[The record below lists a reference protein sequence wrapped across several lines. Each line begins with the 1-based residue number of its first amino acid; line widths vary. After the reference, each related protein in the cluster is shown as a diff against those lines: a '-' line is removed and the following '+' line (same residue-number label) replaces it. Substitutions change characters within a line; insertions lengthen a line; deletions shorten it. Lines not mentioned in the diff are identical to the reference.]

1 MDDLLSMRPLQPSQ
15 ALVVDVA
22 FPCTLVSPTFGV
34 SQPYIADSPAKTA
47 YVDAVEA
54 ELGSVDDG
62 LRVRPVAA
70 LRLSG
75 GASLMSADKVCHL
88 VRRLRRELAVEPR
101 AQVAVDVEP
110 LTVGTPSLTNWTSCG
125 VNRVNLAVWSAVD
138 SELAALG
145 VPHRREQVQDALLFL
160 EKFHLGNVN
169 VRLLFGLPGQTPRSW
184 EESLRTFAAVDCP
197 HIEIRPLV
205 EPVAEKASRLPDR
218 TARRALYLQACE
230 VLGGRGYVEYLPGMF
245 VRSDAPHAR
254 DGFAMAQTAGADLLA
269 LGAGARNRWDGFL
282 YENDPDFDGY
292 VRNAADFEKLARNP
306 RREGADAR
314 QMRRAVGLLDAGYS
328 FASGDLLMVDDDGE
342 SDAGGA
348 AGGELHPAVQA
359 WLDEQVAVGLL
370 SVSDGRYALTDE
382 GRFARVEHAGAE
394 LAL

>member
-1 MDDLLSMRPLQPSQ
+1 MDDLLSMQPLQPSQ

-34 SQPYIADSPAKTA
+34 SQPYIADSPAKAA

-88 VRRLRRELAVEPR
+88 VRRLRRGLAVEPR

-138 SELAALG
+138 SELVALG
-145 VPHRREQVQDALLFL
+145 VPHRREEVQDALLFL

-218 TARRALYLQACE
+218 PARRALYLQACE
-230 VLGGRGYVEYLPGMF
+230 VLGGRGYVEYLPG
-245 VRSDAPHAR
+245 SLCAPTRRTPATALR
-254 DGFAMAQTAGADLLA
+254 WRRLPVPTCWPWVPGRATAGTVFCTRTTPTSTATCA
-269 LGAGARNRWDGFL
+269 TRSISRSSCAIPGARAPARGRYGARWVCSMPGIRLRVTTCSRSTTMARAMPGVRQVENCILPCRRGSTNRWLWGC
-282 YENDPDFDGY
+282 
-292 VRNAADFEKLARNP
+292 
-306 RREGADAR
+306 
-314 QMRRAVGLLDAGYS
+314 
-328 FASGDLLMVDDDGE
+328 
-342 SDAGGA
+342 
-348 AGGELHPAVQA
+348 
-359 WLDEQVAVGLL
+359 
-370 SVSDGRYALTDE
+370 
-382 GRFARVEHAGAE
+382 
-394 LAL
+394 

>member
-1 MDDLLSMRPLQPSQ
+1 MDDLLSMQPLQPSQ

-22 FPCTLVSPTFGV
+22 FPCTLASPAFGI
-34 SQPYIADSPAKTA
+34 SQPYIADGPAKAA

-62 LRVRPVAA
+62 LRTRPVAA

-75 GASLMSADKVCHL
+75 GASIMNADKVCHL

-101 AQVAVDVEP
+101 AQIAVDVEP

-138 SELAALG
+138 DELAALG
-145 VPHRREQVQDALLFL
+145 VPHRRDQVQDALLFL

-197 HIEIRPLV
+197 HIEVRPLV

-218 TARRALYLQACE
+218 AARRALYLQACE

-254 DGFAMAQTAGADLLA
+254 DGFAMAQAAGADLLA
-269 LGAGARNRWDGFL
+269 LGAGARNCWDGFL

-292 VRNAADFEKLARNP
+292 VRNAADFEKLVRNP

-314 QMRRAVGLLDAGYS
+314 QIRRAVGLLDAGRP
-328 FASGDLLMVDDDGE
+328 FVAEGPASADDG
-342 SDAGGA
+342 AGSAVA
-348 AGGELHPAVQA
+348 AGLHSAVQT
-359 WLDEQVAVGLL
+359 WLDEQVAAGMLN
-370 SVSDGRYALTDE
+370 VSDGRYTLTEE
-382 GRFARVEHAGAE
+382 GRFARVEHAGAG

>member
-1 MDDLLSMRPLQPSQ
+1 MDDLLSMQPLQPSQ
-15 ALVVDVA
+15 TLVVDVA
-22 FPCTLVSPTFGV
+22 FPCTLASPAFGA
-34 SQPYIADSPAKTA
+34 SQPYIADGPAKAA

-62 LRVRPVAA
+62 LRTRPVAA

-75 GASLMSADKVCHL
+75 GASIMNADKVCHL

-101 AQVAVDVEP
+101 AQIAVDVEP

-138 SELAALG
+138 DELAALG
-145 VPHRREQVQDALLFL
+145 ASHRREQVQDALLFL

-197 HIEIRPLV
+197 HIEVRPLV
-205 EPVAEKASRLPDR
+205 EPVAEKASQLPDR
-218 TARRALYLQACE
+218 AARRALYLQACE

-254 DGFAMAQTAGADLLA
+254 DGFAMAQVAGADLLA

-282 YENDPDFDGY
+282 YENDPDFDRY
-292 VRNAADFEKLARNP
+292 VRNAADFEKLVRNP
-306 RREGADAR
+306 RREGVDAC
-314 QMRRAVGLLDAGYS
+314 QIRRAVGWLDAGRP
-328 FASGDLLMVDDDGE
+328 FTVEELAA
-342 SDAGGA
+342 AGGA
-348 AGGELHPAVQA
+348 DGAGSAVAAGLRPAVQT
-359 WLDEQVAVGLL
+359 WLDEQVAAGMLN
-370 SVSDGRYALTDE
+370 VSDGRYTLTDE